1 MKVILWEDYLKTI
14 NNKEFIPNVVCEIQ
28 SIKEFPDGII
38 KINGKLAGCCSFDT
52 KKDFVTIEYI
62 KQPIDEDEIFQSDE
76 ITCPYC
82 GNKLSDSWECS
93 DEDTNICDTCGS
105 EYEYTRV
112 VEVSYTSVI
121 KKRNTKITE
130 LTTI

>member
-1 MKVILWEDYLKTI
+1 MKVILWSEYLKTI
-14 NNKEFIPNVVCEIQ
+14 NDKEFMPEVICEIN
-28 SIKEFPDGII
+28 SINKFHDGLISI
-38 KINGKLAGCCSFDT
+38 QGKLARCCSFDI
-52 KKDFVTIEYI
+52 KKDFITIEYS
-62 KQPIDEDEIFQSDE
+62 KQPIDEEEIFQSDE

-82 GNKLSDSWECS
+82 GYELSDSWECS
-93 DEDTNICDTCGS
+93 DEDINICDTCGS

-130 LTTI
+130 LN